1 MVYPN
6 NTKNEKFQILH
17 HLFWLRTSLNEKIFK
32 FKIATSPLYSFCNL
46 ENETPIYLFY
56 SFNQKKFIWSK
67 LQELMNSK
75 ILLPQR
81 TPLSAFFGVP
91 DNKEIFEIINHL
103 HLIFIYYLF
112 KVRDTRKTSLEG
124 KKKNII
130 KICNVEKQIC
140 FNDLKK

>member
-1 MVYPN
+1 
-6 NTKNEKFQILH
+6 
-17 HLFWLRTSLNEKIFK
+17 
-32 FKIATSPLYSFCNL
+32 
-46 ENETPIYLFY
+46 
-56 SFNQKKFIWSK
+56 
-67 LQELMNSK
+67 MNSK

>member
-1 MVYPN
+1 M
-6 NTKNEKFQILH
+6 
-17 HLFWLRTSLNEKIFK
+17 RTSLNEKIFK
-32 FKIATSPLYSFCNL
+32 FKIVTSPLYSFCNL
-46 ENETPIYLFY
+46 ENETPTYLFY
-56 SFNQKKFIWSK
+56 SFNQKKSIWSK

-75 ILLPQR
+75 ILHPQR
-81 TPLSAFFGVP
+81 TSLSAFFGVP

-112 KVRDTRKTSLEG
+112 KVRDTRRISLEG